1 MNEIERANYYK
12 ELLEKYGSPLYV
24 YKEDILRDRC
34 QKILNF
40 KNIIERSLNGIKISM
55 HYSTKANN
63 NPAILKIV
71 KEFGIG
77 VDCMSLL
84 ELHINQKC
92 GFKEDNI
99 LYVCNN
105 IDEEEM
111 KAVYDSNILICLDS
125 ISQMETWGKMFPNT
139 SIMIRINPGIEGVG
153 HSKEVVTS
161 GKETKFGITEN
172 NFEQMFN
179 VANNYSLN
187 IIGVHQHLG
196 SLFLND
202 KIDDYINGVKRGLSL
217 INKYSEFNN
226 VEVIDLGGGFGVPY
240 KGEDN
245 LDFSILEENLI
256 EVLKNV
262 AKKHTA
268 LKELKF
274 EPGRYIPCESGFI
287 LGKVTAIKH
296 ENNIYWIGTDI
307 GMNQLVRPSM
317 YDAYHEIEIIGN
329 NNSIEVE
336 ANICGN
342 ICESGDILAKHR
354 KIKLPD
360 VGDIILVYNAGA
372 YGYSMASN
380 YTGRL
385 RPAEVMIN
393 NNHDRLIRKRETID
407 YIESNIIWD

>member
-1 MNEIERANYYK
+1 
-12 ELLEKYGSPLYV
+12 
-24 YKEDILRDRC
+24 
-34 QKILNF
+34 
-40 KNIIERSLNGIKISM
+40 
-55 HYSTKANN
+55 
-63 NPAILKIV
+63 
-71 KEFGIG
+71 
-77 VDCMSLL
+77 
-84 ELHINQKC
+84 
-92 GFKEDNI
+92 
-99 LYVCNN
+99 
-105 IDEEEM
+105 
-111 KAVYDSNILICLDS
+111 
-125 ISQMETWGKMFPNT
+125 
-139 SIMIRINPGIEGVG
+139 
-153 HSKEVVTS
+153 
-161 GKETKFGITEN
+161 
-172 NFEQMFN
+172 
-179 VANNYSLN
+179 
-187 IIGVHQHLG
+187 
-196 SLFLND
+196 
-202 KIDDYINGVKRGLSL
+202 
-217 INKYSEFNN
+217 
-226 VEVIDLGGGFGVPY
+226 VPY
-240 KGEDN
+240 KGEDS

-256 EVLKNV
+256 EVLKNF
-262 AKKHTA
+262 AKKHTT

-287 LGKVTAIKH
+287 LGRVTAIKH

-354 KIKLPD
+354 KIKLPN

-385 RPAEVMIN
+385 RPAEVMIS